1 MKHDDKVTLICAA
14 AVAVTVAVALAW
26 PILPSL
32 VSLSDAAVVA
42 LVVGGI
48 AASIAL
54 AQWRLARE
62 RFKLDLFELRYEVY
76 ETTFKTIAQAMTT
89 GVGGLFQ
96 DLVDNGLPKTRPK
109 TRFVFGPEIEKYVD
123 EVWRNLVALWSIDDA
138 AMRNGNIVRP
148 DHCAQRGE
156 IMAWFNAELAG
167 CCEQRFAPYLDFS
180 RWR

>member
-1 MKHDDKVTLICAA
+1 MKQDDKVTLVCAA
-14 AVAVTVAVALAW
+14 AVAVSVGVALAW
-26 PILPSL
+26 PILPRL

-54 AQWRLARE
+54 AQWRLARQ

-76 ETTFKTIAQAMTT
+76 ETTFKTIAQAVTT

-96 DLVDNGLPKTRPK
+96 NLVANGISKTRPK
-109 TRFVFGPEIEKYVD
+109 TRFVFGPEIDKYVD

-138 AMRNGNIVRP
+138 ATRNENVVRP
-148 DHCAQRGE
+148 EQVAQRFQ
-156 IMAWFNAELAG
+156 IMTWFNAELDGG
-167 CCEQRFAPYLDFS
+167 CERRFAPYLDFS
-180 RWR
+180 KWR